1 MEVSILVF
9 SEIFKGALEVRAQ
22 DITDEMK
29 LAAARAI
36 ADLVTDKE
44 LNENYIIPDAFEKR
58 VSQVVANAVKMVGE
72 STGIAKLVAI

>member
-1 MEVSILVF
+1 MVF

>member
-1 MEVSILVF
+1 MVF
-9 SEIFKGALEVRAQ
+9 PEIFKGALEVRAQ

-58 VSQVVANAVKMVGE
+58 VSQVVANAVKMVAE